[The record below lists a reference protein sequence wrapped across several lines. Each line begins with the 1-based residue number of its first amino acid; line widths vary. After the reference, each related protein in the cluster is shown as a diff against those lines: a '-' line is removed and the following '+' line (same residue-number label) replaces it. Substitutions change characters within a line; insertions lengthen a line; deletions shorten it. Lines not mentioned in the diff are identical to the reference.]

1 MENTDDL
8 LVATCRTMIN
18 TVLSCLDNATKGTIY
33 KIGPMP
39 ELIAMRV
46 LSGVEKQDSDE
57 LEWGLP
63 AVSDYNPPGKKW
75 DDYKDQPGRVLEAMG
90 WCVDKQMSWTAD
102 NPMQDPRS
110 VRKQLLGEREDEF
123 HMEPVLVGKKSL
135 YGHSVEKIQYPVD
148 WQGNPIWQ
156 DSENVV
162 AAVIKI
168 HFKPGTLKRG
178 DRSTRIIRDV
188 SQSLGSE
195 LLSLLFREK
204 LTQASKDFANLRL
217 QSCEILAHE
226 LRNTL
231 VKLGFVFSAINAQI
245 NILRAIWEEL
255 LQKYAPELEWKGPL
269 LDELCGALS
278 EKVPELRSYADL
290 FAVSQRLLIEQK
302 ELARLYLSPH
312 QEREWVKNKIYPKW
326 EKLLSGT
333 SLWNQSEIKSLL
345 ERLANALPTGMNYD
359 FSREMDGLP
368 VELVGQWSKLAYV
381 QITSSNLFQ
390 LDEVIQLV
398 EHPVLPVC
406 HKEQMLRV
414 LKSLR
419 AIVHTIPEVEEKA
432 ASILQSL
439 RFGTW
444 EEDQYRFGPDS
455 LGLESRGEVGM
466 GLTD

>member
-1 MENTDDL
+1 
-8 LVATCRTMIN
+8 MIK

-33 KIGPMP
+33 KISLMP

-46 LSGVEKQDSDE
+46 MSGARKQDSDE

-75 DDYKDQPGRVLEAMG
+75 EQYRDQPGRPLEAMG
-90 WCVDKQMSWTAD
+90 WCVEKQMNWTAD
-102 NPMQDPRS
+102 NPMHDSRS
-110 VRKQLLGEREDEF
+110 VRKQLSGESEDEF
-123 HMEPVLVGKKSL
+123 HMEPVLVRKKSL
-135 YGHSVEKIQYPVD
+135 YGYSVEKIQYPVD
-148 WQGNPIWQ
+148 WQGKPIWQ
-156 DSENVV
+156 DSQNVV

-178 DRSTRIIRDV
+178 DRSTRIIRDL

-195 LLSLLFREK
+195 LLSLWFREK
-204 LTQASKDFANLRL
+204 LYQASKHFDRQRL

-245 NILRAIWEEL
+245 GILRAKWEEL
-255 LQKYAPELEWKGPL
+255 LQKCAPELEWKGPL

-278 EKVPELRSYADL
+278 EKVQELRSCGDL
-290 FAVSQRLLIEQK
+290 FVVGQRLLIEQK

-312 QEREWVKNKIYPKW
+312 QEREWVKNKIHPKW

-345 ERLANALPTGMNYD
+345 DRLANALSTGMNYD
-359 FSREMDGLP
+359 FSNGMDGLP
-368 VELVGQWSKLAYV
+368 SELLGQWSKLAYV
-381 QITSSNLFQ
+381 VITSSNLFQ

-444 EEDQYRFGPDS
+444 EEDQYRFGPDFP
-455 LGLESRGEVGM
+455 GLESHGEFGM

>member
-8 LVATCRTMIN
+8 LAATCRTMIK

-33 KIGPMP
+33 TIGLMP

-46 LSGVEKQDSDE
+46 LSGVRKQDSDE
-57 LEWGLP
+57 LDWGLP

-75 DDYKDQPGRVLEAMG
+75 EHYRDQPDRALEAMG
-90 WCVDKQMSWTAD
+90 WCVEKQMNWTAD
-102 NPMQDPRS
+102 DPTHDSRS
-110 VRKQLLGEREDEF
+110 VRKQLSGESEDEY
-123 HMEPVLVGKKSL
+123 HMEPVLVRKKSL
-135 YGHSVEKIQYPVD
+135 YGYSVEKIQYPLD

-156 DSENVV
+156 DSQNVV
-162 AAVIKI
+162 SAVIKI

-178 DRSTRIIRDV
+178 DRSTRIIRDL

-195 LLSLLFREK
+195 LLSLWFREK
-204 LTQASKDFANLRL
+204 LFQASKQFARQRL

-245 NILRAIWEEL
+245 GILRAKWEEL
-255 LQKYAPELEWKGPL
+255 LQKHAPELEWKGPL
-269 LDELCGALS
+269 LDQLCGALR
-278 EKVPELRSYADL
+278 EKVTELRSYGDL
-290 FAVSQRLLIEQK
+290 FVVSQRLLIEQE
-302 ELARLYLSPH
+302 ELARLFLSPH
-312 QEREWVKNKIYPKW
+312 QEREWVKNKIRPKW

-345 ERLANALPTGMNYD
+345 DRLADALPTGMNYD
-359 FSREMDGLP
+359 FSKEMDGLP
-368 VELVGQWSKLAYV
+368 AELLGQWSKLAYV

-398 EHPVLPVC
+398 EQPVLPVC

-432 ASILQSL
+432 ARILQSL

-455 LGLESRGEVGM
+455 LDLESHGEFGM